1 MNIKGDNEVIDD
13 ANENSQI
20 AAKKKKKKKKKLPIK
35 IEIDIDIKRKLEENF
50 EKNLDALNEK
60 NRIIEYA

>member
-1 MNIKGDNEVIDD
+1 MNIKADNEVIDD

-20 AAKKKKKKKKKLPIK
+20 AAKKKKKKK

-60 NRIIEYA
+60 N

>member
-1 MNIKGDNEVIDD
+1 MNIKADNEVIDD

-20 AAKKKKKKKKKLPIK
+20 AAKKKKKK

-60 NRIIEYA
+60 NQIIEYA

>member
-1 MNIKGDNEVIDD
+1 MNIKADNEVIDD

-20 AAKKKKKKKKKLPIK
+20 AAKKKKKKKK

>member
-1 MNIKGDNEVIDD
+1 MNIKADNEVIDD
-13 ANENSQI
+13 ANENSKKPS
-20 AAKKKKKKKKKLPIK
+20 KKKKKKKK

>member
-20 AAKKKKKKKKKLPIK
+20 AAKKKKKKKLPIK